1 MTAAKTQPTGS
12 VGPCL
17 LSAPWGCK
25 GQDTHAAEKTP
36 EHMSSLQLSYPTL
49 HHVLLMC
56 SMAFLPARP
65 GKHWGL
71 TWCPHTWPRDSC
83 WVGYHGPSQLWSQVL
98 PCSGLCP
105 PDGRE
110 LGCCDE
116 RPIDACVAFA
126 MWDEG
131 LMDPASTVALAS
143 VCGGDHTELCSSTA
157 QTEVQPQLHLII

>member
-1 MTAAKTQPTGS
+1 MQPAGL

-17 LSAPWGCK
+17 LSAPRGCK

-49 HHVLLMC
+49 HRVLLMC

-116 RPIDACVAFA
+116 RPVDACVAFA
-126 MWDEG
+126 MWDEV
-131 LMDPASTVALAS
+131 ASWGSWTQHPLLPLPRFAVEITQSCA
-143 VCGGDHTELCSSTA
+143 V
-157 QTEVQPQLHLII
+157 QLHKLRFNLSFI